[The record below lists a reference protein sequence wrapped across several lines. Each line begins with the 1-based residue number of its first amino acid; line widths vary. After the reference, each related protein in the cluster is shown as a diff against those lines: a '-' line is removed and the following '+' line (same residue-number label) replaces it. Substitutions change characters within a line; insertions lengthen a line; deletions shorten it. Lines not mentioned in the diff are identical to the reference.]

1 MAKKAQVQEQAER
14 EFNFPAHNVT
24 VKARDMEEAIEK
36 LNSILKQSE
45 ND

>member
-1 MAKKAQVQEQAER
+1 MVKKPQIQERVEM

-24 VKARDMEEAIEK
+24 VMAKDVEEAIEK